1 MKRTILIAVIAA
13 LVAPIW
19 AQDTGKTPDG
29 MFWQLTPD
37 KKGVVINGYDGKA
50 GAVRI
55 PDKINNLPVVGIEEL
70 GFSDNETRKIL
81 TSVVIPNTVTTIGSG
96 AFTGCTKLTSV
107 TLPAGLTTI
116 EDSLFRECTALTSI
130 TLPATVKTIGPNAF
144 NSCKALTSIS
154 LPASITTIGNG
165 AFWYCTALTSINLPT
180 SITTI
185 GSSTFRECTK
195 LTSITLPASITTIG
209 NLAFHNCTALTTV
222 NIPAS
227 VTTITFGTNAFQ
239 GVTNLN
245 AVTVTAL
252 TNRGYKF

>member
-1 MKRTILIAVIAA
+1 MKRTFIIVAVIAA

-19 AQDTGKTPDG
+19 AQDYGKTPDG

-55 PDKINNLPVVGIEEL
+55 PDKINNLPVVGIEEM
-70 GFSDNETRKIL
+70 GFSNNEARKIL

-154 LPASITTIGNG
+154 LPASITTIG
-165 AFWYCTALTSINLPT
+165 
-180 SITTI
+180 
-185 GSSTFRECTK
+185 SSTFRECTK

-227 VTTITFGTNAFQ
+227 VTTITFGANVFQ
-239 GVTNLN
+239 GANSLNL
-245 AVTVTAL
+245 ATVQVL
-252 TNRGYKF
+252 VKRGYIF